1 MRSLILYI
9 CILCFGFNAFG
20 QSVDIKKSA
29 LFVFN
34 FTKYIDWPDDGFQE
48 FSIGV
53 FGDQT
58 ALTEFQKQAFYK
70 KYGQLG
76 IKVKLCSKPSDTRDC
91 QLVYVSKSYMAK
103 SKSIIAFIGD
113 KPILIIT
120 EGEGQTKASGAHI
133 SIFQQN
139 DKSNKTS
146 FEISNKNIENSNLKV
161 SSQLLNIG
169 K

>member
-1 MRSLILYI
+1 MRHLILY
-9 CILCFGFNAFG
+9 LSFLFFGFNALG
-20 QSVDIKKSA
+20 QTVDIKKSA

-53 FGDQT
+53 FGDQA
-58 ALTEFQKQAFYK
+58 ALTEFQKQAYYK

-91 QLVYVSKSYMAK
+91 QLIYISKAYMPK
-103 SKSIIAFIGD
+103 SKSIIAFISD

-139 DKSNKTS
+139 DKSSKTS
-146 FEISNKNIENSNLKV
+146 FEISKKNIENSNLKV

>member
-1 MRSLILYI
+1 MHRVTLIF
-9 CILCFGFNAFG
+9 CFFLSVYFANG
-20 QSVDIKKSA
+20 QTVDIKKSA

-34 FTKYIDWPDDGFQE
+34 FTKYVDWPDDGFQE
-48 FSIGV
+48 FSVGI
-53 FGDQT
+53 FGDQKT
-58 ALTEFQKQAFYK
+58 LVEFQKQALNK

-76 IKVKLCSKPSDTRDC
+76 IKVKLCNKPSETRDC
-91 QLVYVSKSYMAK
+91 QVVYISKSYMSK

-113 KPILIIT
+113 KSILIIT
-120 EGEGQTKASGAHI
+120 EGEGQTKVSAAHI

-146 FEISNKNIENSNLKV
+146 FEISKKNIENSNLKV